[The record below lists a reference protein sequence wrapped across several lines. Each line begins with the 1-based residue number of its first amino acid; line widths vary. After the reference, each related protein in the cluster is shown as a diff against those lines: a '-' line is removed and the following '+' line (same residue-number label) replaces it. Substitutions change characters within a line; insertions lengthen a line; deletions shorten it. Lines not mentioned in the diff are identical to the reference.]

1 AVAVA
6 HGLAVEQHR
15 RLVLLALA
23 DHDGAVHADGVHE
36 GAHRVDRGAVGPV
49 LVAGA
54 DPAAAGD
61 GGGFGHADQL
71 EGEVAVRGGGGGGRA
86 GHGGSSV
93 RGRGWSRGPGP
104 AESTGR
110 SLPDVRLRLYPT
122 ARPPR
127 PGSSGSTRPCG
138 RTGAAQRVST
148 CSAFPLREL
157 S

>member
-1 AVAVA
+1 DVHLGAVAVA

-71 EGEVAVRGGGGGGRA
+71 EGEVAVGGGGGGGRA
-86 GHGGSSV
+86 GHGGLLGTRTWV
-93 RGRGWSRGPGP
+93 
-104 AESTGR
+104 ESGTGTCR
-110 SLPDVRLRLYPT
+110 VD
-122 ARPPR
+122 RPII
-127 PGSSGSTRPCG
+127 
-138 RTGAAQRVST
+138 A
-148 CSAFPLREL
+148 
-157 S
+157 